1 MTLRLQTLGQSDKS
15 ASFTLHTG
23 LQGLVTWDPP
33 RLGGGEGCF
42 IVMETGESWLGR
54 LG

>member
-15 ASFTLHTG
+15 ASFT
-23 LQGLVTWDPP
+23 
-33 RLGGGEGCF
+33 F
-42 IVMETGESWLGR
+42 VMETGESRLGR